1 MNSRFSLSK
10 AETAVLPRALTSK
23 ADGQTY
29 PINPDFRTVL
39 ACLRRLSDPDAD
51 EMKKRLFLAAR
62 FFCGNPPPDYL
73 ALFSSFLSQETDAP
87 EGGEPL
93 FDFEQDAGAIY
104 ASFRAQY
111 GLNLLRE
118 PLHWFEFRELLAGLD
133 EQTAFGARVRLRA
146 LSENDVA
153 PEDRPALRKLK
164 AQVALR
170 PRVSREE
177 RALLTELDRRLAAGE
192 SPGDVLAQL
201 HQREE

>member
-1 MNSRFSLSK
+1 MNPEAFSLCQP
-10 AETAVLPRALTSK
+10 AEQALPAALTG
-23 ADGQTY
+23 ADGKIY
-29 PINPDFRTVL
+29 PVNPDFRTVL
-39 ACLRRLSDPDAD
+39 RCLRRLSDPDRETPA
-51 EMKKRLFLAAR
+51 KLLYLAHHFYR
-62 FFCGNPPPDYL
+62 DNPPPEMA
-73 ALFSSFLSQETDAP
+73 ALFSAFVSGGGTQDAD
-87 EGGEPL
+87 EPPL
-93 FDFEQDAGAIY
+93 MDFEQDAGAIY

-153 PEDRPALRKLK
+153 SEDRPALRKLK